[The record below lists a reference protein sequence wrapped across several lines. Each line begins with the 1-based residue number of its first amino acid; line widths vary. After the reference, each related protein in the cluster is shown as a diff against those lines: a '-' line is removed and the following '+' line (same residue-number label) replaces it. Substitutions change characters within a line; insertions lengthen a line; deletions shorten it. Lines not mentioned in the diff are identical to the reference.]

1 MKKIII
7 GTFVISNL
15 LFGGINSNDTID
27 YEEFDKMLSSEL
39 TRSLANEFAKNL
51 PIQIDYLTTMT
62 NIFGIGNRVISRK
75 QLRITH
81 KNIKNFWKSDKNG
94 LIKAMYK
101 LDSQSVCNEPI
112 WQYLI
117 LKRDVIA
124 EFNYLD
130 TNNKPLF
137 NYTVE
142 KVDCEKII

>member
-7 GTFVISNL
+7 SIFVISNL
-15 LFGGINSNDTID
+15 LFGGINSNNTID
-27 YEEFDKMLSSEL
+27 YEEFDKMSSSEL
-39 TRSLANEFAKNL
+39 TRTMANEFSKNL
-51 PIQIDYLTTMT
+51 PMQIDYLTTMT
-62 NIFGIGNRVISRK
+62 NMFGIGNRVIARK

-81 KNIKNFWKSDKNG
+81 KDISDFWKRDRNG

-101 LDSQSVCNEPI
+101 LDSQSICNEPM

-117 LKRDVIA
+117 FKRGIIA

>member
-7 GTFVISNL
+7 SIFVISNL
-15 LFGGINSNDTID
+15 LFGGINSSNTID
-27 YEEFDKMLSSEL
+27 YEEFDKMSSSEL
-39 TRSLANEFAKNL
+39 TRSMANEFAKNL
-51 PIQIDYLTTMT
+51 PIQIDYLTRMT
-62 NIFGIGNRVISRK
+62 NMFGIGNRVIAKK

-81 KNIKNFWKSDKNG
+81 KDISNFWKDDRNG

-117 LKRDVIA
+117 LKRGVVA